1 MNVHLFTSNSN
12 ERMRLRDWGRVWL
25 LSLLTAGIFLGS
37 GEVFWRTRG
46 FQPTIQDDW
55 GVWAKARRK
64 AVNQGERAIILI
76 GASRIQ
82 AGVHPDIFEEATG
95 KRPLVLAIDGSNPI
109 PVLKNLSEDERITG
123 TIICSF
129 IPMFLGEDSDDF
141 GRANRWIREYNEQR
155 WSSRLETRLSILIER
170 NFVFGIRVCSRINS
184 GRIFRKVEATY
195 PLYAPMRPD
204 RYRAMDFSMTDVDRI
219 RRGRIRREK
228 EFQEKAAPLSDERFM
243 EKVARIDQMV
253 QKIENRGGRVI
264 FIRLPSTGV
273 VRRIE
278 DQTWP
283 REKYWDI
290 LAVNTQANAV
300 HFEDYPSLSKFDCP
314 DGSHLDVRDARIFT
328 RSLAEILLEQKLIRR

>member
-55 GVWAKARRK
+55 GVWAKVRRK

-141 GRANRWIREYNEQR
+141 GRAKRWIREYNEQR

-170 NFVFGIRVCSRINS
+170 SFVFRYTGLQPDQLWENFQESR
-184 GRIFRKVEATY
+184 GPY

-219 RRGRIRREK
+219 RQGRIRREK

-290 LAVNTQANAV
+290 LAVNTQANAI
-300 HFEDYPSLSKFDCP
+300 HFEDYPSLSQFDCP

>member
-25 LSLLTAGIFLGS
+25 LSLLTAGIFFG
-37 GEVFWRTRG
+37 GWEVFWRARG

-55 GVWAKARRK
+55 GVWAKVRRK
-64 AVNQGERAIILI
+64 AVNQGKRAIILI

-95 KRPLVLAIDGSNPI
+95 IRPLVLAIDGSNPI
-109 PVLKNLSEDERITG
+109 TVLENLSEDERITG

-129 IPMFLGEDSDDF
+129 ISMFLGEDSDDF
-141 GRANRWIREYNEQR
+141 GRAKRWIREYNEQR
-155 WSSRLETRLSILIER
+155 WSSRLETRLSILIESS
-170 NFVFGIRVCSRINS
+170 FVFRYTGLLPDQLWENFLESR
-184 GRIFRKVEATY
+184 GPHPF
-195 PLYAPMRPD
+195 YAPMRPD
-204 RYRAMDFSMTDVDRI
+204 RYRAMDFSLTDVDRI
-219 RRGRIRREK
+219 RRGRIKREK

-264 FIRLPSTGV
+264 FIRMPSTGV

-278 DQTWP
+278 EQTWP
-283 REKYWDI
+283 REKYWDV
-290 LAVNTQANAV
+290 LVANTQANAI
-300 HFEDYPSLSKFDCP
+300 HFEDYPSLSKFECP

-328 RSLAEILLEQKLIRR
+328 WSLAEILLEQKLLRR